1 MPANSIFAVTTR
13 KDSIGAAG
21 RKAPVPAS
29 LLPKRRSSET
39 TPPTQQYLTKA
50 ALHRQRFTETMTNT
64 TDKILDD
71 DALGKISDVL
81 DQGVQPLYVESGGWE
96 EIWITCKLD
105 AAICFA
111 YSSSL
116 N

>member
-1 MPANSIFAVTTR
+1 M
-13 KDSIGAAG
+13 
-21 RKAPVPAS
+21 
-29 LLPKRRSSET
+29 RR
-39 TPPTQQYLTKA
+39 
-50 ALHRQRFTETMTNT
+50 RFRSMTNT

-105 AAICFA
+105 AAICFCL
-111 YSSSL
+111 YSSS